1 MITLYREFVRF
12 LAEYPT
18 RVYPF
23 DSGEQQFCD
32 KFYELLGWVPDY
44 ERT

>member
-1 MITLYREFVRF
+1 LITLYREFVRF